1 MKFFWY
7 GIAVLLCSSL
17 LVCWIVC
24 YGSDSKPAILL
35 AAAAGSM
42 LALLFAGAGFISYYF
57 ASTRAESS
65 FPKIFVA
72 SIFGRLAFMIIVLL
86 LIFKYINF
94 VRLPFLISLLG
105 CYFIFHLWEVI
116 SLNRL
121 AAGE

>member
-1 MKFFWY
+1 VKFFWY
-7 GIAVLLCSSL
+7 GIAVLMFSSL
-17 LVCWIVC
+17 LVCWMVC

-35 AAAAGSM
+35 AAMAGSI
-42 LALLFAGAGFISYYF
+42 LASMFVAAGFISFYF
-57 ASTRAESS
+57 ARTRAESA

-72 SIFGRLAFMIIVLL
+72 SFFGRLASMIIVLL

-94 VRLPFLISLLG
+94 EHLPFLISLLC
-105 CYFIFHLWEVI
+105 CYFVFQLWEVI